1 MIDLTACFPEL
12 TPGELLAGFVPGAR
26 FAGVSFGNYRADP
39 RFPSQAQAKRTLE
52 TFAARAP
59 ARRGGWFR
67 RQPPGEGWYLDGGFG
82 VGKTHLLAATWRA
95 FSEGRPGKAAF
106 LSFQDLVYAVG
117 ALGMGEAERAFGAYQ
132 LLALDEFELDDPG
145 NTHLVGTLL
154 GRLMPE
160 GLNVVTTSNA
170 APGAL
175 GQGRFDAAAFG
186 QQIEG
191 IARRFTVL
199 PVDGPDYRA
208 RGGALGAPFT
218 AAGYAA
224 WRAGQDPDSLAELSG
239 EALERHLK
247 EVHPARF
254 GKLLAGVGAVGLLD
268 LRPFEDQSAALRFV
282 HFADKVYD
290 LKLGFALTGAPLES
304 LFADTYRHGAY
315 AKKYSRCLSRLS
327 EMLLEAQAE
336 RAEKVTD

>member
-1 MIDLTACFPEL
+1 MIDLTTRLPGL
-12 TPGELLAGFVPGAR
+12 TPEEMLDSFVPGAR
-26 FAGVSFGNYRADP
+26 FAGVNFDNYRADP
-39 RFPSQAQAKRTLE
+39 NFPSQAQAKRTLE
-52 TFAARAP
+52 DFVARAST
-59 ARRGGWFR
+59 RRGGWFR

-95 FSEGRPGKAAF
+95 FAGKAAF
-106 LSFQDLVYAVG
+106 LSFQELVYAVG
-117 ALGMGEAERAFGAYQ
+117 ALGMAEAERALGAYQ

-154 GRLMPE
+154 GHLMPG
-160 GLNVVTTSNA
+160 GLGVVTTSNT

-191 IARRFTVL
+191 IARLFTVL

-208 RGGALGAPFT
+208 RGGAPGRPFT
-218 AAGYAA
+218 PAEYAA
-224 WRAGQDPDSLAELSG
+224 WSARQNSATLAELGG

-254 GKLLAGVGAVGLLD
+254 GKLLSGVGTVGLLNV
-268 LRPFEDQSAALRFV
+268 RPFEDQNAALRFV

-290 LKLGFALTGAPLES
+290 LKLGFALTGAPPES

-327 EMLLEAQAE
+327 EMLLEARAKC
-336 RAEKVTD
+336 AEKVTD